1 MSHFDQPDEARPGR
15 TATAEAVATPPTA
28 IAVILPRKP
37 FWGAR
42 IVQVP
47 LFRALRSRFPDA
59 KVVLFASSEGADE
72 FVRWRL
78 GDELRDGEGRAGLP
92 GAVRREKP
100 DMVLNLRRK
109 STVSCV
115 AAGISGARRIG
126 FDEGPLARLLDE
138 RVKYDSQ
145 IYVASRFTSLVEPEA
160 RTRPDRRTIPLFRE
174 WMEERI
180 ERERK
185 GRRATG
191 LESASDALAGRIVLL
206 PGAGRP
212 EKRWPLVRFVAVG
225 RALATD
231 AGQRAILV
239 LGPRERGLLEELAPD
254 PGVEVRDQL
263 EIGGLLRLFA
273 NARIVVS
280 NDCGPSHFAQLSG
293 RRFLGLYRAGWST
306 VEDWFLDKPN
316 SDLIATRPG
325 EGMDTIHVETVV
337 AKARALLAKPDY
349 ADSIV
354 RFSREES
361 RRPRAESI

>member
-1 MSHFDQPDEARPGR
+1 MSSYTDQEEAQPGS
-15 TATAEAVATPPTA
+15 ATAEAVVAPSST

-47 LFRALRSRFPDA
+47 LFRALRNRFPEA
-59 KVVLFASSEGADE
+59 RVVLFASAEGADE

-78 GDELRDGEGRAGLP
+78 ADELHEDEGRAGLP
-92 GAVRREKP
+92 GAVRREHP
-100 DMVLNLRRK
+100 EMVLNLRRK

-115 AAGISGARRIG
+115 ATGISGARRIG
-126 FDEGPLARLLDE
+126 FDEGPLSRLMDQ
-138 RVKYDSQ
+138 RFPYDSQ
-145 IYVASRFTSLVEPEA
+145 IYMASRYASLVEPDA
-160 RTRPDRRTIPLFRE
+160 RSRPDRRTIPLFRA

-180 ERERK
+180 EREKK

-191 LESASDALAGRIVLL
+191 LESAADALFGRVVLL

-212 EKRWPLVRFVAVG
+212 EKRWPLARFVAVG
-225 RALATD
+225 RALAAD
-231 AGQRAILV
+231 VGARAILV

-273 NARIVVS
+273 SSRIVVS

-293 RRFLGLYRAGWST
+293 RRFVGIYRAGWST

-316 SDLIATRPG
+316 SDLVVTRPG
-325 EGMDTIHVETVV
+325 EGMETIHVETVV
-337 AKARALLAKPDY
+337 AKARALLSKPDY
-349 ADSIV
+349 ADTIV
-354 RFSREES
+354 RFSREDS
-361 RRPRAESI
+361 RRPRASNS